1 MESIVTILAVVV
13 STLLLTVSVELEL
26 EFGVEQPISPNS
38 IKTNIKCL
46 NFFILHE
53 LLLDVKLVKRIEI
66 YRFFFS
72 LSELQK
78 KEFVESLNPLQTLI
92 IFCYKNL
99 YDSVPLY

>member
-13 STLLLTVSVELEL
+13 STLLLTVSVEL

-66 YRFFFS
+66 YRIFFFFF
-72 LSELQK
+72 SELQK